1 MEMATH
7 YNILAWE
14 IPWTEEPGGLQSI
27 GSQRVRHD
35 LATKSTRLM
44 EQRPQAPNATKNID
58 LSELT
63 YNIYSVQ
70 FSCSVMSY
78 SLQPH
83 GLYHV
88 RPPYPSPVT
97 RVYSNSCPLSQR
109 CHPTISSSVI
119 PFSSLLQYFPT
130 SGSFWMSQFFIS
142 GGKILELQLQ
152 QWIFRTDFL
161 FYGLVGSPFSPRASQ
176 ESSPTPQFKSIH
188 SLVFIFHF
196 HSGPTLTSIHD

>member
-1 MEMATH
+1 METATH

-70 FSCSVMSY
+70 FSCSVVSY
-78 SLQPH
+78 SLQPR
-83 GLYHV
+83 GL
-88 RPPYPSPVT
+88 
-97 RVYSNSCPLSQR
+97 
-109 CHPTISSSVI
+109 
-119 PFSSLLQYFPT
+119 
-130 SGSFWMSQFFIS
+130 
-142 GGKILELQLQ
+142 
-152 QWIFRTDFL
+152 
-161 FYGLVGSPFSPRASQ
+161 
-176 ESSPTPQFKSIH
+176 
-188 SLVFIFHF
+188 
-196 HSGPTLTSIHD
+196 